1 MACGT
6 LASSAHAKAV
16 LFHGGV
22 CRRGLCGN
30 MKTAVD
36 AIFVG
41 KARQYT
47 RGLLPVC
54 PHHLIEPA
62 HQYPTD
68 PPPEVSLFHLAV
80 SVTSGYQGMLIVLP
94 SEHWTV

>member
-1 MACGT
+1 MRSSLARRASALAAC
-6 LASSAHAKAV
+6 
-16 LFHGGV
+16 
-22 CRRGLCGN
+22 CQC
-30 MKTAVD
+30 
-36 AIFVG
+36 
-41 KARQYT
+41 ART
-47 RGLLPVC
+47 I
-54 PHHLIEPA
+54 LIEPA